1 MLPPFK
7 KNMFTFVPLHLKL
20 PSFNI
25 LFKMNLK
32 EMLLSEFLG
41 GVPVYVWLLALLLI
55 IINIILSMIA

>member
-1 MLPPFK
+1 
-7 KNMFTFVPLHLKL
+7 MFTFVPLHLKL